1 MKLNINKKISAV
13 IITKNEEVNIER
25 CLKSIQWV
33 DEIIIADSGS
43 TDKTLEI
50 CQNHNCRIIETEWL
64 GFGRTRI
71 LAVNA
76 ASHDW
81 ILSIDAD
88 EEVTDCLQNKI
99 KNILTN
105 PDYNGYRIKRSSYYL
120 GKLIRFCGWNHDYQ
134 LRLFNRNFGNYNK
147 NIVHESVLFKGEIG
161 KIDQP
166 LLHYTYPTIQSHIL
180 RMDNYSDLGAE
191 QARLRG
197 KTTTVCGAVVRG
209 FLKFFKMY
217 ILQLGL
223 LDGKIGF
230 LLSYNSAF
238 GVYLKYLKL
247 WEKSR

>member
-1 MKLNINKKISAV
+1 MSISNQKISAV
-13 IITKNEEVNIER
+13 IITKNEEANIER

-33 DEIIIADSGS
+33 DEIIIVDSGS

-50 CQNHNCRIIETEWL
+50 CKNHNCRIIETEWL
-64 GFGRTRI
+64 GFGRTKI
-71 LAVNA
+71 LAVNTA
-76 ASHDW
+76 TYNW

-88 EEVTDCLQNKI
+88 EQVTDPLKKEIQ
-99 KNILTN
+99 NILVN
-105 PDYNGYRIKRSSYYL
+105 PVYNGFRIKRNSFYL

-147 NIVHESVLFKGEIG
+147 KIVHESVKLTGEVG

-180 RMDNYSDLGAE
+180 RMNKYSELGAE
-191 QARLRG
+191 QALIKG
-197 KTTTVCGAVVRG
+197 KSTNLFGAVVRG
-209 FLKFFKMY
+209 LLKFIKMY
-217 ILQLGL
+217 LLQLGF

-230 LLSYNSAF
+230 LLSYNSSF

-247 WEKSR
+247 WEKTR